1 MRTVEV
7 TTLQMASGM
16 CDAPARVD
24 HAMSIHLSGPV
35 STICY
40 EGQPRRKFIREP
52 GGINLVPA
60 GALSRWMIQA
70 PLQAMYVRVP
80 RETLS
85 TVARDMGLDS
95 DRIELRP
102 AHQVRDERIEHIAH
116 ALRLEMADANP
127 NGALF
132 LEGLSLAMCSR
143 LIGEFAGQ
151 AHRPVVTRGKLSA
164 EQLKRIVD
172 YIEDNLGSE
181 TLTLQHLAGVAGTS
195 VSHLKTASR
204 RALGKP
210 LHRYVVERRVE
221 KAALMLSQG
230 APISD
235 AAAAAGFSHASHMS
249 RWMQRLLRASPRQ
262 LRIR

>member
-7 TTLQMASGM
+7 TTLQLGSGM
-16 CDAPARVD
+16 CDSPAKVD
-24 HAMSIHLSGPV
+24 HAMSIHLSRPV
-35 STICY
+35 STVCH
-40 EGQPRRKFIREP
+40 EGQPRRKFVREP
-52 GGINLVPA
+52 GGINIVPA
-60 GALSRWMIQA
+60 GALSRWMIEA

-95 DRIELRP
+95 DRIDLHL
-102 AHQVRDERIEHIAH
+102 AHQMRDQRIEHIAH

-132 LEGLSLAMCSR
+132 VEGLSLALCSR
-143 LIGEFAGQ
+143 LINEFAGQ
-151 AHRPVVTRGKLSA
+151 VRRPAVTRGKLSA

-172 YIEDNLGSE
+172 YIEDNLGCE
-181 TLTLQHLAGVAGTS
+181 TLTLQHLASVAGTS
-195 VSHLKTASR
+195 ASHLKTAFR

-230 APISD
+230 VQISD